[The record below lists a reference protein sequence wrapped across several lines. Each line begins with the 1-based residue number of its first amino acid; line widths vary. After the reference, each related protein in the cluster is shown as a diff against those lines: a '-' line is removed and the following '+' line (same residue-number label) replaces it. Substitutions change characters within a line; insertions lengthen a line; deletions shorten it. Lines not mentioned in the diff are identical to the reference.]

1 MSSGLDD
8 LLAQAHDLVAAGDLA
23 GAQELLGDA
32 LSNADPRPGHAS
44 PDLAEAASLQ
54 ARVLVTLGEPHSA
67 RGWAAFAY
75 AAATRLYGPS
85 DQRTVAAAATLAA
98 VLHRVG
104 NYARAARL
112 YQDVIIEL
120 TATDGPES
128 LRVLAAH
135 ADLAT
140 VEYAQGECEVAR
152 ERMADAWEMHREV
165 YGDAHLSG
173 IKMLARLGAMQRDC
187 GHFTEAHEHLALAR
201 ELCRTGLPADHPL
214 AIQVAALAR
223 AAANPDHVC
232 AEPTPAA
239 TVPTP
244 RVSPDDS
251 TDWSTDE
258 PRHYDGAGHDSP
270 DRDTFAEPAVT
281 TSTMRPGLAAEAGSV
296 AGSRAVPEA
305 EPPVEPTLPPG
316 VPPLVGGDP
325 AGVPPLVGDPTGD
338 YPPSTRSNDGQ
349 RGSDGVY
356 RVRNLPEVRRTTL
369 PVTIP
374 RPPQPP
380 SRRRLSI
387 VLAGLT
393 VVVLGAAAV
402 IAGFTLVDDAE
413 SEPTGPAAST
423 PPPGPGP
430 TDRAAAPP
438 SGVALRD
445 NRDNVLLTWIYP
457 PGSEGPVIVSG
468 SRAGQE
474 TRAFKELPAG
484 STSYTVPNLSRS
496 NNYCFTITIV
506 YSVDVVARS
515 ESVCTS
521 RAAGSP
527 TD

>member
-23 GAQELLGDA
+23 GAQELLGNA

-104 NYARAARL
+104 NYPRAARL

-165 YGDAHLSG
+165 YGDTHLSG

-251 TDWSTDE
+251 PEWPTEE
-258 PRHYDGAGHDSP
+258 PGQDSP
-270 DRDTFAEPAVT
+270 GRDPVAEPVASAWAT
-281 TSTMRPGLAAEAGSV
+281 RSGLAAETGSV
-296 AGSRAVPEA
+296 ASPRPVPEA
-305 EPPVEPTLPPG
+305 EPPVEPPVEPTLPPD
-316 VPPLVGGDP
+316 VPPLVGGDLT
-325 AGVPPLVGDPTGD
+325 GVPPMVGDPARD
-338 YPPSTRSNDGQ
+338 YPPPTRSHDGQ
-349 RGSDGVY
+349 RESDGVY

-369 PVTIP
+369 PATIP

-413 SEPTGPAAST
+413 SEPTGPAATT
-423 PPPGPGP
+423 PPPETAP
-430 TDRAAAPP
+430 TDQSAAPP

-468 SRAGQE
+468 GRAGQE
-474 TRAFKELPAG
+474 SRAFKELPAG

-515 ESVCTS
+515 EPVCTS
-521 RAAGSP
+521 RSAGSP

>member
-23 GAQELLGDA
+23 GAQELLGDV

-75 AAATRLYGPS
+75 AAATRLYSPT

-201 ELCRTGLPADHPL
+201 ELCRTNLPADHPL

-232 AEPTPAA
+232 AEPAPAA
-239 TVPTP
+239 TVPAP
-244 RVSPDDS
+244 RVSLDAAADWPVDEPGYAPPAGWADS
-251 TDWSTDE
+251 TADSAVEYE
-258 PRHYDGAGHDSP
+258 P
-270 DRDTFAEPAVT
+270 AEPAL
-281 TSTMRPGLAAEAGSV
+281 PP
-296 AGSRAVPEA
+296 AVPPLVGA
-305 EPPVEPTLPPG
+305 APAT
-316 VPPLVGGDP
+316 VPPLVGGDSAGDHSP
-325 AGVPPLVGDPTGD
+325 APDSG
-338 YPPSTRSNDGQ
+338 SRIE
-349 RGSDGVY
+349 SDGVY

-369 PVTIP
+369 PVPVPIP
-374 RPPQPP
+374 PPPQQP

-393 VVVLGAAAV
+393 VVLLGTAAV

-413 SEPTGPAAST
+413 PESTGPAATT
-423 PPPGPGP
+423 PPPGPGA
-430 TDRAAAPP
+430 TDPSAAPP

-445 NRDNVLLTWIYP
+445 NRDNVSLSWVYP
-457 PGSEGPVIVSG
+457 AGSEGPVIVSG
-468 SRAGQE
+468 GRAGQE
-474 TRAFKELPAG
+474 ARAFKELPAG
-484 STSYTVPNLSRS
+484 RTSYTVPNLSRS
-496 NNYCFTITIV
+496 NNYCFTIAIV

-515 ESVCTS
+515 EPVCTTRS
-521 RAAGSP
+521 VGSP
-527 TD
+527 TS